1 MFESFF
7 YKVGKYVR
15 KNKKKVLVFWIIA
28 FLLMAYPATLIF
40 TDTSYNLTNS
50 LVTKNS
56 QSSKAND
63 ILTSQFNGS
72 SDPSIIV
79 VSNNTP
85 IDNLTVSR
93 EMLEFQHSIASYLKG
108 INVGYNRTTS
118 IFTVENQTLTGY
130 SNSTYKL
137 ENATKGLI
145 GYTAA
150 NLSSSKNVT
159 LAV

>member
-7 YKVGKYVR
+7 YKVGKYVK

-63 ILTSQFNGS
+63 ILTSQFNSS
-72 SDPSIIV
+72 SDPSIII
-79 VSNNTP
+79 VSNHTS

-93 EMLEFQHSIASYLKG
+93 EMLEFQHSMTAYLRS
-108 INVGYNRTTS
+108 INIGYNRTTS

-130 SNSTYKL
+130 SNRVVHTDRRMDFDVVSL
-137 ENATKGLI
+137 
-145 GYTAA
+145 
-150 NLSSSKNVT
+150 
-159 LAV
+159 